1 MLTVILLTGSNIF
14 MTLAWYGHL
23 KFRAAPLLLAILASW
38 LIALPE
44 YMLQVP
50 ANRYGHTADPIGDVT
65 VSRGIRN
72 IWWWGLSAPQLKI
85 LQEIIS
91 ISVFVALNFIYLR
104 EKIRPTDWAA
114 FALIIAAVMVMMY
127 PRVVASGELREAIQ
141 SNAQQEPDQGA
152 SSSRPGDSR

>member
-14 MTLAWYGHL
+14 MNLAWYGHL
-23 KFRAAPLLLAILASW
+23 KFRAAPLLFAILASW

-50 ANRYGHTADPIGDVT
+50 ANRYGHTADPIDDAT

-72 IWWWGLSAPQLKI
+72 LWWWGLSAPQLKI

-91 ISVFVALNFIYLR
+91 ISVFIALNFIYLR
-104 EKIRPTDWAA
+104 ERIRPTDWAA

-127 PRVVASGELREAIQ
+127 PRVVASRELREAIQ
-141 SNAQQEPDQGA
+141 SHAQQETDQGA